1 MINIFINGC
10 NGKMGQEVAKLVDK
24 NKNMV
29 LVGGFD
35 KENTGLL
42 TFPVFTDINNITV
55 KPDVIIDFSIPKA
68 SLKILEY
75 AKKENIPT
83 VIATTG
89 FSEKELNLIKDF
101 SKDVPIFKSSNMS
114 YDINLMARVLS
125 MIAPILK
132 DTDIEIIETHHNR
145 KIDSPSRNSS
155 TSCR

>member
-10 NGKMGQEVAKLVDK
+10 NGKMGQEVVKSAYKHE
-24 NKNMV
+24 NIV

-35 KENTGLL
+35 KENTKHL
-42 TFPVFTDINNITV
+42 TFPIFTDINNINV
-55 KPDVIIDFSIPKA
+55 NPDVIIDFSIPKA
-68 SLKILEY
+68 SLKILQY
-75 AKKENIPT
+75 AKKENIPI

-89 FSEKELNLIKDF
+89 FNECELNEIKDF
-101 SKDVPIFKSSNMS
+101 SKCIPIFKSSNMS
-114 YDINLMARVLS
+114 YDINLMARILS

-145 KIDSPSRNSS
+145 KIDSPSRNSF

>member
-24 NKNMV
+24 HENMN

-35 KENTGLL
+35 KEDTGSLA
-42 TFPVFTDINNITV
+42 FPVFTDINNITV
-55 KPDVIIDFSIPKA
+55 KPDVIIDFSVPKA

-75 AKKENIPT
+75 AKREHIPT

-89 FSEKELNLIKDF
+89 FTGDELALINDF
-101 SKDVPIFKSSNMS
+101 SKNIPIFKSSNMS
-114 YDINLMARVLS
+114 YDINLMAKVLS

-132 DTDIEIIETHHNR
+132 DADIEIIETHHNR
-145 KIDSPSRNSS
+145 KIDSPSRNSF

>member
-24 NKNMV
+24 HENMV

-35 KENTGLL
+35 KENTELL

-75 AKKENIPT
+75 AKRENIPT

-89 FSEKELNLIKDF
+89 FSEDELNLIKNF
-101 SKDVPIFKSSNMS
+101 SNSISIFKSSNMS
-114 YDINLMARVLS
+114 YDINLMAKLLS

-145 KIDSPSRNSS
+145 KIDSPSRNSPAP
-155 TSCR
+155 CR

>member
-24 NKNMV
+24 HENMV

-35 KENTGLL
+35 KENTELL

-55 KPDVIIDFSIPKA
+55 TPDVIIDFSIPKA
-68 SLKILEY
+68 SIKILEY
-75 AKKENIPT
+75 AKEKNIPT

-89 FSEKELNLIKDF
+89 FSEDESNLIKDF
-101 SKDVPIFKSSNMS
+101 SKSIPIFKSSNMS
-114 YDINLMARVLS
+114 YEINLMAKVLS
-125 MIAPILK
+125 IIAPILK

-145 KIDSPSRNSS
+145 KIDSPSRNSPA
-155 TSCR
+155 SCR

>member
-1 MINIFINGC
+1 MINVLINGC
-10 NGKMGQEVAKLVDK
+10 NGKMGQEVAKLVD
-24 NKNMV
+24 NHGNMV

-35 KENTGLL
+35 RENTGIF

-68 SLKILEY
+68 TLKILEY
-75 AKKENIPT
+75 AKKENIPI

-89 FSEKELNLIKDF
+89 FTDEELCLINDF
-101 SKDVPIFKSSNMS
+101 SKSIPIFKSSNMS
-114 YDINLMARVLS
+114 YDINLMAKVLT

-132 DTDIEIIETHHNR
+132 NTDIEIIETHHNR
-145 KIDSPSRNSS
+145 KIDSPSRNST